1 MPSYTCAGDG
11 LKAVAKRK
19 LQQAKLPFS
28 QPQQQQPAEQQAEIS
43 GSNEP
48 DVASPAVLPKVM
60 IDHCFVLL
68 PGLTCPPYAA
78 LSASCLHM
86 VKGPF
91 PSLGGSS

>member
-1 MPSYTCAGDG
+1 MPSCACSGDG

-28 QPQQQQPAEQQAEIS
+28 QLQQEQPVEDQAETS

-60 IDHCFVLL
+60 IDHNQQLYLL
-68 PGLTCPPYAA
+68 
-78 LSASCLHM
+78 
-86 VKGPF
+86 
-91 PSLGGSS
+91 